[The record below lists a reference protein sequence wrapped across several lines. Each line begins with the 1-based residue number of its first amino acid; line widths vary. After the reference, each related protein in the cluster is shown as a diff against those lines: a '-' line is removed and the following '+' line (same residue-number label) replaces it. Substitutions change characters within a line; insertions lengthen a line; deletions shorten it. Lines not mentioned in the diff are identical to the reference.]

1 MQYYPLAA
9 GNKWEYKQK
18 NGNTYS
24 NEVTGVSGNL
34 VTMKNSTLPD
44 PSHVKIE
51 NGAMYNELIQKDNF
65 QLWLKDNFQKGESW
79 EAGYVV
85 NGLDSLMVL
94 TVKETGITK
103 EVEGK
108 NYNDVI
114 MIEAESKI
122 KMNGNLIS
130 LNYFTQYYY
139 AKGVGLILTA
149 SSDGDTHSLTAYHQ
163 N

>member
-1 MQYYPLAA
+1 MHYYPLAA
-9 GNKWEYKQK
+9 GNRWEYKQK

-24 NEVTGVSGNL
+24 NDVTGISGNL
-34 VTMKNSTLPD
+34 VTMKNSALPD

-65 QLWLKDNFQKGESW
+65 QLWLKDNFQKGETW

-108 NYNDVI
+108 HYSDVI

-122 KMNGNLIS
+122 KMNGNLMS

-149 SSDGDTHSLTAYHQ
+149 SSDGDTHSLTSYQLH
-163 N
+163 